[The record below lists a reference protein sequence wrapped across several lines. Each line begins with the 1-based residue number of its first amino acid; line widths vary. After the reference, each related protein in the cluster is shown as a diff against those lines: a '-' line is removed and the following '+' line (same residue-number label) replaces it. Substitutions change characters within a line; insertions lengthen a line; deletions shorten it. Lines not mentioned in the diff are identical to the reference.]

1 MKVVS
6 DMSENIFYTFDWI
19 ILMQFVIL
27 MYYHVHNNKSYIP
40 TYFQSDLLKKGLI
53 CHESI
58 HLSKAFFLTALTSE
72 FMRLHNY
79 KTRLPFLSQN
89 MKWL

>member
-1 MKVVS
+1 MKAVS

-27 MYYHVHNNKSYIP
+27 MYYHVHNNKRYIP

-58 HLSKAFFLTALTSE
+58 LLPKAFFQAALTLE
-72 FMRLHNY
+72 FIRLHNY
-79 KTRLPFLSQN
+79 
-89 MKWL
+89 

>member
-58 HLSKAFFLTALTSE
+58 HLSKAFFQASLTSE
-72 FMRLHNY
+72 LIRLLW
-79 KTRLPFLSQN
+79 TF
-89 MKWL
+89 